1 MNSERIK
8 SVPNPTLVTLR
19 DNKAK
24 WNLPEFRRKGY
35 RDLHRINRYGLLFR
49 SDAVLVLESNINEE
63 IGKIPSVEKMTAN
76 KAFCSL
82 IVGQGQNILYEKYAN
97 DFHEFQPQTIMSITK
112 LFLNLFIG
120 ELLEQGAVE
129 LDKTIGFY
137 LPNIGS
143 GYAEASVQDVL
154 NMNVI
159 NSFLEDYTD
168 PYTSSFLQESVG
180 GWRLPDELGE
190 NQNLEEFL
198 SAIKADEGNSLKNSS
213 DLAFYKSANTDVLA
227 LLVEKVSGR
236 DLREW
241 VLSAVEAIGFE
252 DALYMATDRTG
263 MPWLSGGGCLI
274 SRDFLRMGL
283 LFSRKGAGVE
293 NRSIGSATFID
304 QTLNLQ
310 GPKYMQISND
320 KIVYYANQTMKSG
333 DWIGHSGYGGQFLM
347 INLKTKLVAGFFSV
361 LETPSATDES
371 YKSDMISMLDDIVS
385 GKYA

>member
-49 SDAVLVLESNINEE
+49 SDAVLILESNINEE

-159 NSFLEDYTD
+159 NSFSEDYTD
-168 PYTSSFLQESVG
+168 PYSSSFLQESVG
-180 GWRLPDELGE
+180 GWRLSDELGE

-198 SAIKADEGNSLKNSS
+198 NAIKADEGKSLKNSS

-263 MPWLSGGGCLI
+263 MPWLSGGGCLT
-274 SRDFLRMGL
+274 SRVFLRMGL

-293 NRSIGSATFID
+293 DRSIGSATFID

-310 GPKYMQISND
+310 GPKYMQLSND

>member
-49 SDAVLVLESNINEE
+49 SDAILVLESNINEE

-120 ELLEQGAVE
+120 ELLEQGVVE

-143 GYAEASVQDVL
+143 GYAEAMVQDVL

-159 NSFLEDYTD
+159 NSFSEDYTD
-168 PYTSSFLQESVG
+168 PYSSSFLQESVG
-180 GWRLPDELGE
+180 GWRLSDELGE

-198 SAIKADEGNSLKNSS
+198 NAIKADEGKSLKNSS

-310 GPKYMQISND
+310 GPKYMQLSND

>member
-159 NSFLEDYTD
+159 NSFSEDYTD

-198 SAIKADEGNSLKNSS
+198 NAIKADEGKSLKNSS

-310 GPKYMQISND
+310 GPKYMQLSND

-361 LETPSATDES
+361 IETPSATDES

>member
-49 SDAVLVLESNINEE
+49 SDAVLILESNINEE

-120 ELLEQGAVE
+120 ELLEQDAVE

-159 NSFLEDYTD
+159 NSFSEDYTD

-198 SAIKADEGNSLKNSS
+198 NAIKADEGNSLKNSS

-252 DALYMATDRTG
+252 DALYMATDRTR
-263 MPWLSGGGCLI
+263 MTFLSCGC
-274 SRDFLRMGL
+274 
-283 LFSRKGAGVE
+283 
-293 NRSIGSATFID
+293 
-304 QTLNLQ
+304 
-310 GPKYMQISND
+310 
-320 KIVYYANQTMKSG
+320 
-333 DWIGHSGYGGQFLM
+333 
-347 INLKTKLVAGFFSV
+347 
-361 LETPSATDES
+361 
-371 YKSDMISMLDDIVS
+371 
-385 GKYA
+385 

>member
-49 SDAVLVLESNINEE
+49 SDAVLILESNINEE

-97 DFHEFQPQTIMSITK
+97 DFHEFQPHTIMSITK

-159 NSFLEDYTD
+159 NSFSEDYTD
-168 PYTSSFLQESVG
+168 SYTSSFLQESVG

-198 SAIKADEGNSLKNSS
+198 NAIKADEGNSLKNSS

-241 VLSAVEAIGFE
+241 VLSVVEAIGFE

-293 NRSIGSATFID
+293 NRSIGSTTFID

-310 GPKYMQISND
+310 GPKYMQLSND